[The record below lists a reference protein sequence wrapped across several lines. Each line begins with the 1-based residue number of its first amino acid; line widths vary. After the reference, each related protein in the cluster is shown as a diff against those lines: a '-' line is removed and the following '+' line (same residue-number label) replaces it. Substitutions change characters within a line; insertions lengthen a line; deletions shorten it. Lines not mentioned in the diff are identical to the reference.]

1 MALKKIRFMDTSF
14 RDGFQSVYGARVI
27 TKDFLPA
34 FEASLEAGIKHFEFG
49 GGARFQSLYF
59 YCQEDAFDMMDTLA
73 KIAGP
78 GIDLQTL
85 SRGISVVALK
95 QQPRDIIDLHAKMF
109 KKHGT
114 TIIRNFDALNDMRN
128 LEYSGERIVHHGLHH
143 QISVALMGLPP
154 GIKDKTVHTAEF
166 YASKVE
172 DIVKRGIPYNSLVF
186 KDASGTCPPQIVK
199 DSVKKAREILGK
211 DATIWFHTHD
221 TAGIGIAQ
229 NMAAIEGGADGIDL
243 SKSPASGGTCQPDIL
258 SMWQAMRNTEYT
270 LDIDYQKILKASR
283 VFEDSMSHYLLPPEA
298 KEVSPYVV
306 LSPMPGGA
314 LTANTMMMRD
324 TNTLDKYPKVIEEMA
339 EVVALGGFG
348 SSVTPVSQFYFQQ
361 AYQNV
366 VFGKWKKIAPGYGE
380 MVLGYF
386 GETPRP
392 ADPEVIKVAA
402 AQLKKE
408 PFTGDPLDV
417 IPPGI
422 PAAEKIL
429 KDNNLPVT
437 EENVFIIASCEGKG
451 LDFLQGKAPLSVYYK
466 ADEPKVE
473 VKQVTAKKDADLGP
487 AQNMLVNV
495 NGKDYNVT
503 VRAEGAIAYQPVAA
517 APAAAAEAPKAE
529 AKPAAA
535 TIPANAEV
543 IKAPMPGNI
552 FKILVK
558 VGQEVKVGTPLL
570 VFEAMK
576 MENEIQTDKGGKVTQ
591 ILVKEGEAIEEGKV
605 LIVVE

>member
-114 TIIRNFDALNDMRN
+114 TVIRNFDALNDMRN
-128 LEYSGERIVHHGLHH
+128 LDYSGQRITHHGLHH
-143 QISVALMGLPP
+143 QISIALMGLPP
-154 GIKDKTVHTAEF
+154 GIKDDTVHTAAF
-166 YASKVE
+166 YASKIE
-172 DIVKRGIPYNSLVF
+172 EILERGIPFDSVVL

-199 DSVKKAREILGK
+199 DTMIRARQILGK
-211 DATIWFHTHD
+211 DVTLWFHTHD

-229 NMAAIEGGADGIDL
+229 NMAAVEGGADGIDL
-243 SKSPASGGTCQPDIL
+243 SKSPVSGGTCQPDIL
-258 SMWQAMRNTEYT
+258 SMWQTFRNTNYT

-324 TNTLDKYPKVIEEMA
+324 TNTLDKYPRVIEEMA

-361 AYQNV
+361 AYMNV
-366 VFGKWKKIAPGYGE
+366 VFGKWKKIVDGYGQ

-392 ADPEVIKVAA
+392 ADPEVIKIAA
-402 AQLKKE
+402 EQLKKE

-417 IPPGI
+417 IPDGI
-422 PAAEKIL
+422 PIAKKIL
-429 KDNNLPVT
+429 EDNNLPVT
-437 EENVFIIASCEGKG
+437 EENIFIIASCEGKG

-466 ADEPKVE
+466 SDEPKVE
-473 VKQVTAKKDADLGP
+473 VKKVEAKKEADLGP
-487 AQNMLVNV
+487 AQQMLVNV

-503 VRAEGAIAYQPVAA
+503 VRAEGAIAYAPVAA
-517 APAAAAEAPKAE
+517 APTAAPAPAAE

-535 TIPANAEV
+535 AIPAGAEV
-543 IKAPMPGNI
+543 LTAPLPGSV
-552 FKILVK
+552 FKVLVK
-558 VGQEVKVGTPLL
+558 VGQEVKAGEAVLIL
-570 VFEAMK
+570 EAMK
-576 MENEIQTDKGGKVTQ
+576 MENELQCEKGGKVTQ

-605 LIVVE
+605 LVVIE

>member
-1 MALKKIRFMDTSF
+1 MDTSF
-14 RDGFQSVYGARVI
+14 RDGFQSVYGARVL

-114 TIIRNFDALNDMRN
+114 TVIRNFDALNDMRN
-128 LEYSGERIVHHGLHH
+128 LEYSGQCITNHGLHH
-143 QISVALMGLPP
+143 QVAVALMGLPP
-154 GIKDKTVHTAEF
+154 GIKDRTVHTPEF
-166 YASKVE
+166 YAEKVE
-172 DIVKRGIPYNSLVF
+172 DILKRNIPFNSMVF
-186 KDASGTCPPQIVK
+186 KDATGTTPPQVVK
-199 DSVKKAREILGK
+199 DTVKKAREILGK

-221 TAGIGIAQ
+221 TAGIGTTQ
-229 NMAAIEGGADGIDL
+229 CLAAIEGGADGIDV
-243 SKSPASGGTCQPDIL
+243 SKSPVSGGTCQPDIL
-258 SMWQAMRNTEYT
+258 SMWQTLRHTDYT
-270 LDIDYQKILKASR
+270 LDIDYQKVLKAAR
-283 VFEDSMSHYLLPPEA
+283 VFEDTMSHYLLPPEA

-324 TNTLDKYPKVIEEMA
+324 TNTLDKYPKVIEEMG

-361 AYQNV
+361 AYMNV
-366 VFGKWKKIAPGYGE
+366 VFGKWKKIVDGYGQ

-392 ADPEVIKVAA
+392 ADPEVIKIAA
-402 AQLKKE
+402 EQLKKE

-417 IPPGI
+417 LEPGI
-422 PAAEKIL
+422 PAATKVLE
-429 KDNNLPVT
+429 DNGLPVT
-437 EENVFIIASCEGKG
+437 EENIFIIASCEGKG
-451 LDFLQGKAPLSVYYK
+451 LDFLKGKAPLAVYYK
-466 ADEPKVE
+466 EDE
-473 VKQVTAKKDADLGP
+473 KKAAP
-487 AQNMLVNV
+487 AAASTIGGQQNLIINV
-495 NGKDYNVT
+495 NGKDYNVSVRPDGT
-503 VRAEGAIAYQPVAA
+503 VLSSAPAAAPA
-517 APAAAAEAPKAE
+517 APAAAA
-529 AKPAAA
+529 
-535 TIPANAEV
+535 IPAGATV
-543 IKAPMPGNI
+543 VKAPMPGTM
-552 FKILVK
+552 FKVYVK
-558 VGQEVKVGTPLL
+558 VGDVVADNQAVVNL
-570 VFEAMK
+570 EAMK
-576 MENEIQTDKGGKVTQ
+576 MENEIQTPKGGKVIQ
-591 ILVKEGEAIEEGKV
+591 VLVNQGDPVEEGKV
-605 LIVVE
+605 LVVIE

>member
-128 LEYSGERIVHHGLHH
+128 LDYSGHCITNHGVHH
-143 QISVALMGLPP
+143 QIAVALMGLPP
-154 GIKDKTVHTAEF
+154 GIKDNTVHTADF
-166 YASKVE
+166 YADKVE
-172 DIVKRGIPYNSLVF
+172 DILKREIPFNSLVF
-186 KDASGTCPPQIVK
+186 KDASGTTPPQIVK
-199 DSVKKAREILGK
+199 DSIKKAREILGK

-221 TAGIGIAQ
+221 TAGIGISQ
-229 NMAAIEGGADGIDL
+229 IIAAVEAGANGIDL

-258 SMWQAMRNTEYT
+258 SVWQAFRNTEFT

-283 VFEDSMSHYLLPPEA
+283 VFEDTMSHYLLPPEA

-324 TNTLDKYPKVIEEMA
+324 TGTLDKYPKVIEEMA

-361 AYQNV
+361 AYMNV
-366 VFGKWKKIAPGYGE
+366 VFGKWNKIVDGYGQ

-392 ADPEVIKVAA
+392 ADPEVVAIA
-402 AQLKKE
+402 AKQLGKE

-417 IPPGI
+417 LEPGI
-422 PAAEKIL
+422 PAATKIL
-429 KDNNLPVT
+429 QDNNLPVT
-437 EENVFIIASCEGKG
+437 EENIFIIASCEGKG
-451 LDFLQGKAPLSVYYK
+451 LDFLQGKAPLAVYYK
-466 ADEPKVE
+466 DDEKKEEAKPAGKAAAAT
-473 VKQVTAKKDADLGP
+473 TAPALGGQ
-487 AQNMLVNV
+487 QNLIINV
-495 NGKDYNVT
+495 NGKDYNVS
-503 VRAEGAIAYQPVAA
+503 VRPDGTILST
-517 APAAAAEAPKAE
+517 APAASAS
-529 AKPAAA
+529 AAA
-535 TIPANAEV
+535 AAIPANATV
-543 IKAPMPGNI
+543 IKAPMPGTM
-552 FKILVK
+552 FKVYVK
-558 VGQEVKVGTPLL
+558 EGDMVEKDQAVVNL
-570 VFEAMK
+570 EAMK
-576 MENEIQTDKGGKVTQ
+576 MENEIQTPK
-591 ILVKEGEAIEEGKV
+591 AGKV
-605 LIVVE
+605 LQVLVNVGDPVEDGKPLVVIE

>member
-14 RDGFQSVYGARVI
+14 RDGFQSVYGARVL

-59 YCQEDAFDMMDTLA
+59 YCREDAFDMMDTLA

-128 LEYSGERIVHHGLHH
+128 LDYSGRCITNHGVHH
-143 QISVALMGLPP
+143 QIAVALMGLPP
-154 GIKDKTVHTAEF
+154 GIKDNTVHTADF
-166 YASKVE
+166 YADKVE
-172 DIVKRGIPYNSLVF
+172 DILKREIPFNSLVF
-186 KDASGTCPPQIVK
+186 KDASGTTPPQIVK
-199 DSVKKAREILGK
+199 DSIKKAREILGR

-221 TAGIGIAQ
+221 TAGIGISQ
-229 NMAAIEGGADGIDL
+229 IMAAVEAGADGIDL

-258 SMWQAMRNTEYT
+258 SVWQAFRNTEFT

-283 VFEDSMSHYLLPPEA
+283 VFEDTMSHYLLPPEA

-324 TNTLDKYPKVIEEMA
+324 TGTLDKYPKVIEEMA

-361 AYQNV
+361 AYMNV
-366 VFGKWKKIAPGYGE
+366 VFGKWNKIVDGYGQ

-392 ADPEVIKVAA
+392 ADPEVVAIA
-402 AQLKKE
+402 AKQLGKE

-417 IPPGI
+417 LEPGV
-422 PAAEKIL
+422 PAATKIL
-429 KDNNLPVT
+429 QDNNLPVT
-437 EENVFIIASCEGKG
+437 DENIFIIASCEGKG
-451 LDFLQGKAPLSVYYK
+451 LDFLQGKAPLAVYYK
-466 ADEPKVE
+466 DDEKKEETKPAGKAA
-473 VKQVTAKKDADLGP
+473 TATTAPALGGQ
-487 AQNMLVNV
+487 QNLIINV
-495 NGKDYNVT
+495 NGKDYNVS
-503 VRAEGAIAYQPVAA
+503 VRPDGTILSTAPAASTPAA
-517 APAAAAEAPKAE
+517 APAAAA
-529 AKPAAA
+529 
-535 TIPANAEV
+535 IPADATV
-543 IKAPMPGNI
+543 IQAPMPGTM
-552 FKILVK
+552 FKVLVK
-558 VGQEVKVGTPLL
+558 VGDTVEKDQAVVIL
-570 VFEAMK
+570 EAMK
-576 MENEIQTDKGGKVTQ
+576 MENEIQTPKAGKVLQ
-591 ILVKEGEAIEEGKV
+591 VLVNEGDPIEEGKV
-605 LIVVE
+605 LVVIE

>member
-34 FEASLEAGIKHFEFG
+34 FEASLEAGITHFEFG

-59 YCQEDAFDMMDTLA
+59 YCQEDAFDMMDTLS

-78 GIDLQTL
+78 GVELQTL

-128 LEYSGERIVHHGLHH
+128 LDYSGRCITNHGLHH
-143 QISVALMGLPP
+143 QIAVALMGLPP
-154 GIKDKTVHTAEF
+154 GIKDNTVHTADF
-166 YASKVE
+166 YADRIE
-172 DIVKRGIPYNSLVF
+172 EILEMNIPFNSLVL
-186 KDASGTCPPQIVK
+186 KDASGTTPPQIVK
-199 DSVKKAREILGK
+199 DTVKKAREILGK

-221 TAGIGIAQ
+221 TAGIGTSQI
-229 NMAAIEGGADGIDL
+229 MAAVEAGADGIDL

-258 SMWQAMRNTEYT
+258 TVWQAFRNTEFT
-270 LDIDYQKILKASR
+270 LDVDYQKILKASR
-283 VFEDSMSHYLLPPEA
+283 VFEDTMSHYLLPPEA

-361 AYQNV
+361 AYMNV
-366 VFGKWKKIAPGYGE
+366 VFGKWNKIVDGYGQ

-386 GETPRP
+386 GKTPRP
-392 ADPEVIKVAA
+392 ADPEVIKIAA
-402 AQLKKE
+402 KQLGKE
-408 PFTGDPLDV
+408 PFSGDPLDV
-417 IPPGI
+417 LEPGI

-437 EENVFIIASCEGKG
+437 EENVFILASCEGKG
-451 LDFLQGKAPLSVYYK
+451 LDFLLGKAPLAVYYK
-466 ADEPKVE
+466 KDEKKE
-473 VKQVTAKKDADLGP
+473 EAKPAAKAAAPALGGQ
-487 AQNMLVNV
+487 QNLIINV
-495 NGKDYNVT
+495 NGKDYNVSVRPDGT
-503 VRAEGAIAYQPVAA
+503 VLQTVPAAGAQA
-517 APAAAAEAPKAE
+517 APAAQSA
-529 AKPAAA
+529 
-535 TIPANAEV
+535 IPADATV
-543 IKAPMPGNI
+543 IKAPMPGTM
-552 FKILVK
+552 FKVLVK
-558 VGQEVKVGTPLL
+558 EGDSVEKNQPVVIL
-570 VFEAMK
+570 EAMK
-576 MENEIQTDKGGKVTQ
+576 MENEIQTPKAGKVLQ
-591 ILVKEGEAIEEGKV
+591 VLVNEGDPIEEGKILV
-605 LIVVE
+605 VVE